1 MTRFTEAGIFTGVVN
16 KRELVNL
23 EGPFEAEALRI
34 LREIPGLAV
43 LTEPGGTNREFDAIL
58 RFAGNRAPVAV
69 EFKRRANPAT
79 AWQLVHYAY
88 ERPDMRVLLIAG
100 ETTAE
105 ARKILEDHGIAVID
119 GLGNAHIEL
128 PGLLFH
134 LEGHRRPEQK
144 AGGTPPTRLKGK
156 AGVVAQVL
164 LLQPDRAW
172 QVKDLAKEAQVST
185 GLAHRVLARLED
197 EEIVAAEGTGPK
209 RVRRVTNPTALL
221 DLWAEENV
229 ERPRRTLAHL
239 LAQTPQQLIKELG
252 ANLGRAG
259 IDYALTGAGAASL
272 VAPFITAVPVAE
284 VWVTATAAPA
294 ELYDGAQ
301 ADPVT
306 DGENVAFLQAK
317 DDTPLVFHEKKKG
330 LWLANRFRLYADLR
344 RDPRRGREQAENLRR
359 EVIGF

>member
-1 MTRFTEAGIFTGVVN
+1 MNI
-16 KRELVNL
+16 

-43 LTEPGGTNREFDAIL
+43 TAEPHGADRRADFL
-58 RFAGNRAPVAV
+58 VRFADQRAPIAIEV
-69 EFKRRANPAT
+69 KRNANPAT
-79 AWQLVHYAY
+79 AWQLVHYAQTH
-88 ERPDMRVLLIAG
+88 PDLRLLLIADK
-100 ETTAE
+100 TTAE
-105 ARKILEDHGIAVID
+105 AREILQEHGIAVID

-134 LEGHRRPEQK
+134 LEGHRRPQK
-144 AGGTPPTRLKGK
+144 SGAATPPTRLRGK
-156 AGVVAQVL
+156 AGVVAQAL
-164 LLQPDRAW
+164 LLNPERAW
-172 QVKDLAKEAQVST
+172 QVKDLAKEAEVSPP
-185 GLAHRVLARLED
+185 LVHRVVARLEN
-197 EEIVAAEGTGPK
+197 EGLMIAEGAGPN

-221 DLWAEENV
+221 DLWAEENL
-229 ERPRRTLAHL
+229 ERTTRTPAHL
-239 LAQTPQQLIKELG
+239 LARTPRLLLKELG
-252 ANLGRAG
+252 TNLGRSG

-284 VWVTATAAPA
+284 LWVAATAAPD

-306 DGENVAFLQAK
+306 DGENVVFLQAK
-317 DDTPLVFHEKKKG
+317 DDTPLAFREKKND

>member
-1 MTRFTEAGIFTGVVN
+1 MN

-43 LTEPGGTNREFDAIL
+43 LAQPGGTDREVDAIL

-79 AWQLVHYAY
+79 AWQLVHYVH

-134 LEGHRRPEQK
+134 LEGQRRPEQK
-144 AGGTPPTRLKGK
+144 AGDTPPTRLKGK

-185 GLAHRVLARLED
+185 GLAHRVLARLE
-197 EEIVAAEGTGPK
+197 EEGIVAAEGTGPK

-252 ANLGRAG
+252 TNLGRAG
-259 IDYALTGAGAASL
+259 IDYALTGAAAASL

-284 VWVTATAAPA
+284 VWVTATAAPE

-306 DGENVAFLQAK
+306 DGQNVVFLQAK
-317 DDTPLVFHEKKKG
+317 DDTPLAFREKKKG

>member
-1 MTRFTEAGIFTGVVN
+1 M
-16 KRELVNL
+16 KL

-34 LREIPGLAV
+34 LREIPGLTVIA
-43 LTEPGGTNREFDAIL
+43 EPGGADRGVDAIL
-58 RFAGNRAPVAV
+58 GFAGGTARVAV
-69 EFKRRANPAT
+69 EIKKRANVAT
-79 AWQLVHYAY
+79 AWQLVHEA
-88 ERPDMRVLLIAG
+88 EARPGTPLLLIAD
-100 ETTAE
+100 ETTTE
-105 ARKILEDHGIAVID
+105 AREILEQHGIAVID

-134 LEGHRRPEQK
+134 LEGRGRGHQPRP
-144 AGGTPPTRLKGK
+144 ARLTGK
-156 AGVVAQVL
+156 AGLIAQIL
-164 LLQPDRAW
+164 LLHPDRAW
-172 QVKDLAKEAQVST
+172 QVQDLAKEAHLSL
-185 GLAHRVLARLED
+185 GLAHRVLARLQ
-197 EEIVAAEGTGPK
+197 EEGVVVAEGTGRH

-239 LAQTPQQLIKELG
+239 LAQTPQQLMKELG
-252 ANLGRAG
+252 TNLGRAG
-259 IDYALTGAGAASL
+259 INYALTGAGAASL

-284 VWVTATAAPA
+284 VWVAATAAPE

-306 DGENVAFLQAK
+306 DGENVVFLQAK
-317 DDTPLVFHEKKKG
+317 DDTPLTFREKKKG